1 VLGGDWNATYSC
13 LPLASNPDVM
23 NMQAL
28 PNIANSRKIKEMC
41 NNVGLS
47 DPFRVLYPK
56 KIDFSFAP
64 WGNIR
69 KNRSRLDFFLISN
82 NVIPLVSECCI
93 KQSVQSRLFDH
104 KAITIDFSN
113 KKTLSSRPNIS
124 NRILNDPDLDVI
136 VEIACQ
142 AFVFKTIAASRACLE
157 KKILNLKKNMIQN
170 FDEISRLEL
179 DLRNITE
186 TEINSELEKNPNF
199 DTLHTERITPFFLKM
214 AKGST
219 QERSQTEIRDGN
231 GREFANEADERNY
244 IFNHFANSFRKN
256 PNEPENLE
264 GCIENFLG
272 LVVLDHPLVRSL
284 KIDDREKLSLESE
297 LSIEELDSALDGANK
312 NSAAGMDGLS
322 TRFISR
328 FWSHF
333 RIPLHKYAGAV
344 FQNGVL
350 TNSFRC
356 SIIKLI
362 PKKGNASDIKK
373 WRPISL
379 LGCLYKVISRAV
391 NNRLKSVINRFTS
404 RAQKGFTNHR
414 YIQEV
419 LINVAEKI
427 TYCKQNNIEGVLL
440 SIDQS
445 RAFDTISHKYMTE
458 VFRFY
463 GFGENFIKILNT
475 IGTNRSAGTISK
487 NFNLETGRTQGDGP
501 SPLLYNMGEQ
511 ILLLKIE
518 LDPRIASVYQHH
530 NLPNFTMDLVPDP
543 KLKGKDLMYNTHF
556 EIESGRCTDKADSF
570 ADDNS
575 TATTATLESLGNLK
589 TSVEE
594 FAVFSGLHSNAEKTT
609 LLQIGTIAPLQNAI
623 LELGFNV
630 VESVTLLGLTIDNNL
645 SFMTNYFEGTIAK
658 IQNIIEY
665 WERFYLS
672 LAGRISVCKTF
683 MLSQIGYIGSF
694 LSPTNN
700 QMKRLQDIMDKFC
713 LGTMRIA
720 KKKLYL
726 PPSQGGLG
734 LIKISSYITA
744 LQCAWIKRSC
754 EHWCDNWRFD
764 LKKACYGN
772 PLIANANTFSLVNNP
787 VLHNICSSFG
797 KFALEFYKKDRNYKK
812 ALVFKNGMF
821 KRGRNDN
828 GIMDENF
835 FGNNRSFAEF
845 QQIAKLKF
853 DDFFCKGKAKIFEPN

>member
-1 VLGGDWNATYSC
+1 
-13 LPLASNPDVM
+13 M
-23 NMQAL
+23 
-28 PNIANSRKIKEMC
+28 
-41 NNVGLS
+41 
-47 DPFRVLYPK
+47 
-56 KIDFSFAP
+56 
-64 WGNIR
+64 
-69 KNRSRLDFFLISN
+69 
-82 NVIPLVSECCI
+82 
-93 KQSVQSRLFDH
+93 
-104 KAITIDFSN
+104 
-113 KKTLSSRPNIS
+113 
-124 NRILNDPDLDVI
+124 
-136 VEIACQ
+136 
-142 AFVFKTIAASRACLE
+142 
-157 KKILNLKKNMIQN
+157 
-170 FDEISRLEL
+170 
-179 DLRNITE
+179 
-186 TEINSELEKNPNF
+186 
-199 DTLHTERITPFFLKM
+199 
-214 AKGST
+214 
-219 QERSQTEIRDGN
+219 
-231 GREFANEADERNY
+231 
-244 IFNHFANSFRKN
+244 
-256 PNEPENLE
+256 
-264 GCIENFLG
+264 
-272 LVVLDHPLVRSL
+272 
-284 KIDDREKLSLESE
+284 
-297 LSIEELDSALDGANK
+297 
-312 NSAAGMDGLS
+312 
-322 TRFISR
+322 
-328 FWSHF
+328 
-333 RIPLHKYAGAV
+333 
-344 FQNGVL
+344 
-350 TNSFRC
+350 
-356 SIIKLI
+356 
-362 PKKGNASDIKK
+362 
-373 WRPISL
+373 
-379 LGCLYKVISRAV
+379 
-391 NNRLKSVINRFTS
+391 
-404 RAQKGFTNHR
+404 
-414 YIQEV
+414 
-419 LINVAEKI
+419 
-427 TYCKQNNIEGVLL
+427 

-458 VFRFY
+458 VFRFC

-475 IGTNRSAGTISK
+475 IGTNRSAAIIFEDGTLSK

-589 TSVEE
+589 NFVEE

-609 LLQIGTIAPLQNAI
+609 LLQIGTVAPLQNAI

-630 VESVTLLGLTIDNNL
+630 VENVTLLGLTVDNDL
-645 SFMTNYFEGTIAK
+645 SFMSNYFEGIIAK

-683 MLSQIGYIGSF
+683 MLSQIGYIGSI

-700 QMKRLQDIMDKFC
+700 QMKRLQDLMDKFC
-713 LGTMRIA
+713 LGTLRIA

-772 PLIANANTFSLVNNP
+772 PLIANANTFSRVNNP

-812 ALVFKNGMF
+812 ALVFKNSMF

-845 QQIAKLKF
+845 QLIAKLRF
-853 DDFFCKGKAKIFEPN
+853 DDFFIRGRPKSLNQINLDSGVDFDLNCYMRIHESLQFYIANRREDEPVPDQSVGFFLKTFTRGSRPYRRILEYNINSKEKLAQNNTVVTFFRLLNTEIFDETLLKKCWGMWNNTFFFNIQQEFLFKYFNNILGINARVSKCVAGHPSECTFCTASREPLPINTEGFIHLFFECPHSEKYRSMAETEFFPEISHENTLNKKFFGF